1 MIRSEAIT
9 KLVVLAV
16 VAATAGCRR
25 VELRLPTA
33 EEVEARYPYE
43 GRFAVSL
50 RGNVVELRAHQPT
63 DHLRRGGALWAKVG
77 PYILLF
83 SEETRRLFQDYPGV
97 AAVRAIT
104 LAPGGSEIARAT
116 LLRDELNEITWREA
130 LALAGHARVEGTRR
144 PTRLEALV
152 RWGEDH
158 TSFRYSRR
166 WVPE

>member
-1 MIRSEAIT
+1 MKPSEALT
-9 KLVVLAV
+9 KVALVAVL
-16 VAATAGCRR
+16 AATAGCQRG
-25 VELRLPTA
+25 ELKLPTA
-33 EEVEARYPYE
+33 EEVEARYLYE
-43 GRFAVSL
+43 GRFEARL
-50 RGNVVELRAHQPT
+50 RGNVVELRAGQPA

-97 AAVRAIT
+97 AAVRAVT

-116 LLRDELNEITWREA
+116 LLRDELNEMTWWEA
-130 LALAGHARVEGTRR
+130 LALAGHARVEGTQR

-158 TSFRYSRR
+158 TSFRYNRR